1 MLPSH
6 YLKIALAATLITPL
20 FHAPLTAE
28 EAHRP
33 EQHTGD
39 TAVRAEYPGI
49 AHWDDRAEESPGR
62 PALYLGAYAAGTI
75 TINSGMD
82 PAQRLYAG
90 NGPIGAGYDL
100 HPAAGISL
108 AWLPG
113 NSPGPSTGLIARIL
127 YDNRSSEQR
136 VPAGEE
142 LSFDGQGNRRMLPM
156 TYWSTV
162 DYRLITAD
170 LLVSHRIGGSGL
182 SLLAGPT
189 VGVLMEGRRLD
200 AYVPEWAGFAGAGFT
215 AERSAMNPV
224 RLGIKGGIQYELPAT
239 SRVRIIPTLLYDMGL
254 NGIWEMDSWKID
266 ALQFGVDIRI
276 PLD

>member
-6 YLKIALAATLITPL
+6 CLKIALASALLTPL
-20 FHAPLTAE
+20 LYIPLIAGGE
-28 EAHRP
+28 PRSGENGA
-33 EQHTGD
+33 D
-39 TAVRAEYPGI
+39 TAVPGEYPEI
-49 AHWDDRAEESPGR
+49 VHRADVAEENPGR

-82 PAQRLYAG
+82 PAQWLYAS
-90 NGPIGAGYDL
+90 NEPIGAGYDI
-100 HPAAGISL
+100 HPAAGVSL
-108 AWLPG
+108 TWLPG
-113 NSPGPSTGLIARIL
+113 NAPEPSTGLIARIL
-127 YDNRSSEQR
+127 YDDRSSEQR
-136 VPAGEE
+136 VPAGED

-156 TYWSTV
+156 TYWSVT
-162 DYRLITAD
+162 DYKLIAAD

-189 VGVLMEGRRLD
+189 VGVLIEGRRLD

-254 NGIWEMDSWKID
+254 NGIWKMDSWKID

-276 PLD
+276 PID